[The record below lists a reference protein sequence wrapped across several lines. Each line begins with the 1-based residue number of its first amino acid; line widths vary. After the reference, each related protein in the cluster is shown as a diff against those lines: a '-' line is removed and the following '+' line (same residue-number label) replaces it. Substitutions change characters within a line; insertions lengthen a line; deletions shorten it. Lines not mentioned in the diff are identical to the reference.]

1 MQQST
6 KITPIFQD
14 RLAECG
20 RIAIKYNLIL
30 LCEGACNVIT
40 RARQGSLR
48 AKVWTEYS
56 KAELLLKKPPSD
68 TDSKSGMKLN
78 TLQKQLEDFER
89 RVEALKVLD
98 RVMIANKRLADA
110 DIITEGSTLIW
121 NIGIPLLKRTARP
134 QIQKPFQSAATALET
149 IGSNEA
155 VLRVSLHLELAKYEI
170 DRDYLQNAI
179 S

>member
-1 MQQST
+1 
-6 KITPIFQD
+6 
-14 RLAECG
+14 
-20 RIAIKYNLIL
+20 
-30 LCEGACNVIT
+30 
-40 RARQGSLR
+40 
-48 AKVWTEYS
+48 
-56 KAELLLKKPPSD
+56 
-68 TDSKSGMKLN
+68 MKLN